1 MKRQKDIFTF
11 NETNLGLLDGILAK
25 YPKDRKRSA
34 ILPLLDLAQRQNNGW
49 ISQGVIEYIATIID
63 LPAIRVYEVASFYS
77 MFNLTPVGKHH
88 IQICGTTPCWLRGA
102 DDIKKIC
109 KSLLNIDIGQ
119 TTKDGQ
125 FTLREVECLG
135 ACIRGPVVQI
145 NDDYYEDL
153 DKEKM
158 TNIISQLSIK

>member
-1 MKRQKDIFTF
+1 MKREKDIFTF

-49 ISQGVIEYIATIID
+49 ISQGVIEYIGTIID

-77 MFNLTPVGKHH
+77 MFNLTPVGKNH

-109 KSLLNIDIGQ
+109 KSRLNIDIGQ

-125 FTLREVECLG
+125 FTLSEVECLG

-153 DKEKM
+153 DEEKM